1 MGSNTNA
8 ATGNSMD
15 VPSSW
20 RGLSRE
26 ESAKL
31 ALYPFRALAN
41 LFNVSGGE
49 CLTKVHT
56 DDLGTVI
63 EALAKRAEVTLG
75 VPDGSF

>member
-31 ALYPFRALAN
+31 ALYHFRALAN
-41 LFNVSGGE
+41 LTCRVSSDHSILEGGPLVQVVADHTRV
-49 CLTKVHT
+49 CLWGH
-56 DDLGTVI
+56 LPQ
-63 EALAKRAEVTLG
+63 A
-75 VPDGSF
+75 